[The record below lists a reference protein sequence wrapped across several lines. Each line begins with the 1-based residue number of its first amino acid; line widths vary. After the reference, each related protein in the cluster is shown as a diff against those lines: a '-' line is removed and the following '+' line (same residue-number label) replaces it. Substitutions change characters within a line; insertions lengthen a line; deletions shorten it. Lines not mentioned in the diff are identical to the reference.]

1 MPLKFKEL
9 TGLWMLVVFFVLVS
23 LGVSAANNQNID
35 YSFTHAPPGN
45 CFKATPNHGGILQW
59 LVDVQNNGPGR
70 MHIVSAAFHDP
81 HSGCGATT
89 YSPSGGW
96 HVGGTTGY
104 YEGGSG
110 HTSFTYDLNS
120 KNCGRVQVDAGFRDD
135 NDEDIVFIGYVID
148 YGVNCNSN
156 SNHEPVVTSCTT
168 PSSIALGS
176 AAKISYSISDPD
188 GDSFTVAI
196 NWGDGTTTSGGSSSA
211 THVYSSP
218 GTYTVS
224 GTVTDSKGAS
234 FSGTCGTITVTHGT
248 VNHPPTISSCSPS
261 SSTVSPGGT
270 VGINYAISDSE
281 GDSFSVTVNWGDGT
295 INSGGQ
301 SSATHT
307 YNSPGTYTVSIT
319 ATDSKGESS
328 TRSCGTITVSSLPV
342 NHPPTISTCSPSSSP
357 VVVGSVAAI
366 NYVISDPESNSF
378 TVMVNWG
385 DGTTSSGSSSA
396 ATHTYTSTGTF
407 TVTITATDSLGDS
420 SSRSCSSIVVV
431 PMSGNHPP
439 EISSCTSPST
449 SIVGTTATIH
459 YSVSDPDADTFSVTI
474 NWGDGSSSSG
484 GPFSAAHIYLA
495 AGTYFVTV
503 TATDSRGASSSRNCG
518 QIIVIP
524 TGGNNPPVISSCN
537 APSTVT
543 VGTAATINYAIS
555 DPEGDSFTV
564 SINWGDGT
572 SSSGG
577 ASSASHTYSSTG
589 TFTVTITATDSRGA
603 SSSRNCGQIIV
614 IPTGGNHP
622 PIISSC
628 TPPSTV
634 TIGTTATINYII
646 SDPDGDPF
654 TVLVNWGDGTTTSGG
669 QSSSTHT
676 YTSTGTFSV
685 TITVT
690 DSRGASTGSF
700 CGSIMVTDGE
710 SNPSSGSKL
719 KIIDV
724 DVKVDGRTSSGL
736 SDGEKISRT
745 AGPESKIDF
754 KIKTRNLFST
764 TGGLTIRN
772 IVVKTTIESID
783 NGDDL
788 EDESSDF
795 DLRPQSEKTVTLNN
809 FKLPLNVDD
818 SDYNV
823 HIEAEG
829 EDENGTTQRD
839 ELNIV
844 LEVKKDKHDLRFT
857 KLVVNKAKIN
867 CNEGFMLNYQIINLG
882 REDEEKSYVEIKSD
896 ELGIDSFQRD
906 IEIQSGTDG
915 NTYSKIVPLKI
926 LNNVEDGSYPLTVN
940 IYSDDGTLQD
950 TKTVQL
956 NVQDCG
962 VKKQI
967 NQTTTNTLSSVNSN
981 LFGTETVEKTIQI
994 PFIQLFFRGAGGGL
1008 FWILIS
1014 TLILSIFF
1022 VLAAI
1027 ILMAGRDEEDY

>member
-524 TGGNNPPVISSCN
+524 TGGN
-537 APSTVT
+537 
-543 VGTAATINYAIS
+543 
-555 DPEGDSFTV
+555 
-564 SINWGDGT
+564 
-572 SSSGG
+572 
-577 ASSASHTYSSTG
+577 
-589 TFTVTITATDSRGA
+589 
-603 SSSRNCGQIIV
+603 
-614 IPTGGNHP
+614 HP